1 VPRYLLDTNICI
13 HIRQNRRLEIT
24 ERFRSLKPGEPAM
37 SLITYGELVYGAEK
51 SQHAETARKG
61 LADLQSLLP
70 VLLLPQDSGQIY
82 GVVRADLAKKGELI
96 SSNDLW
102 IAAHAL
108 AADLTLITSNE
119 REFRRVPHLRLE
131 NWAR

>member
-1 VPRYLLDTNICI
+1 MPRYLLDTNICI

-24 ERFRSLKPGEPAM
+24 ERFRSLKAGEPAI
-37 SLITYGELVYGAEK
+37 SLITYGELAYGAEK
-51 SQHAETARKG
+51 SQHRDSAQKQLAE
-61 LADLQSLLP
+61 LLSLLP
-70 VLLLPQDSGQIY
+70 LLPLPEASGKIY
-82 GVVRADLAKKGELI
+82 GILRADLAKKGMLI

-108 AADLTLITSNE
+108 AADLTLVTSNE
-119 REFRRVPHLRLE
+119 REFSRVPHLRFE